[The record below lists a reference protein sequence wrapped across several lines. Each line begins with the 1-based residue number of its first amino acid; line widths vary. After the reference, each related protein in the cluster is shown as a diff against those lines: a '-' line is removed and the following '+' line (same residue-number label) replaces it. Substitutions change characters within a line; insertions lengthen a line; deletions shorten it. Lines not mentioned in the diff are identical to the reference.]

1 MTPGDL
7 QSTNGLTVA
16 STRAA
21 RRDQHDS
28 GTTATPG
35 DIVINLDG
43 TYPGEKSS
51 WDVAEVLLYDG
62 NLDAAD
68 ISALETYLI
77 DKYGSRERRSVIG
90 ILSFDDAQTEVRALF
105 ISQTK
110 NDTRTFRR
118 QVRRLFLTIGLYSPN
133 DERGLCPYPRR
144 CGRKSMVVKLECRS
158 D

>member
-77 DKYGSRERRSVIG
+77 DKYGLDLRVNGVKCDR
-90 ILSFDDAQTEVRALF
+90 
-105 ISQTK
+105 
-110 NDTRTFRR
+110 NFRR
-118 QVRRLFLTIGLYSPN
+118 LTCSTHSTQPAREKVDFTRIVFSINNQVHTLH
-133 DERGLCPYPRR
+133 
-144 CGRKSMVVKLECRS
+144 RS
-158 D
+158 Q

>member
-28 GTTATPG
+28 GH
-35 DIVINLDG
+35 DG
-43 TYPGEKSS
+43 NARRYRHQPRRHVPRREVVLGRRS
-51 WDVAEVLLYDG
+51 EVLLYDG

-77 DKYGSRERRSVIG
+77 DKSAS
-90 ILSFDDAQTEVRALF
+90 
-105 ISQTK
+105 
-110 NDTRTFRR
+110 TFA
-118 QVRRLFLTIGLYSPN
+118 
-133 DERGLCPYPRR
+133 
-144 CGRKSMVVKLECRS
+144 
-158 D
+158 